1 VYFPEYS
8 ISNKILLNIAN
19 AEYAKAVIETTTI
32 LEEWQNQLEKKALI
46 ENITALLQFENYNFP
61 TELVKK
67 RVDLLAD
74 KSHVEVENMFKAI
87 EYCSEALYRGDLEVE
102 HIRDLHTTLAEKIQ
116 PDAGQLRNAVLQNG
130 VPAQE
135 ILARLYDLLDWLYSK
150 DAAETHQ
157 HIKALLFLHEYLKIQ
172 PFKKF
177 NLSSGFLLFD
187 MILDS
192 KGSLFTKYLKLMPY
206 FQQLISN
213 EELFAKLDNEDLT
226 EWLETGTHILASES
240 FKIKDEILLLAR
252 DTKVAKA
259 SGFVKLTPR
268 QKRIVAY
275 LQDYGLLRNKD
286 FATIFPD
293 VSEDS
298 VLRDLKN
305 LINEDI
311 VIKTGSTKSSSY
323 VLK

>member
-1 VYFPEYS
+1 MYFPEYS
-8 ISNKILLNIAN
+8 ISNKILKNIAN

-32 LEEWQNQLEKKALI
+32 LEEWQNQLEKKALT
-46 ENITALLQFENYNFP
+46 ENVSALLKLENYNFP
-61 TELVKK
+61 QDLIKK

-74 KSHVEVENMFKAI
+74 KSHVEVENVFKSL

-102 HIRDLHTTLAEKIQ
+102 HIKDLHMTLSDKILV
-116 PDAGQLRNAVLQNG
+116 DAGQFRNTPLQNAA
-130 VPAQE
+130 PSQE

-150 DAAETHQ
+150 DAAETHT

-187 MILDS
+187 MILDT
-192 KGSLFTKYLKLMPY
+192 KGSLFTKYLKLIPY
-206 FQQLISN
+206 FEQTQTSG
-213 EELFAKLDNEDLT
+213 ELESKLGQEDLT
-226 EWLETGTHILASES
+226 DWLEIGTEILASES

-259 SGFVKLTPR
+259 SGFIKLTPR

-275 LQDYGLLRNKD
+275 LQDYGLIRNKD
-286 FATIFPD
+286 FSTIFPD

-298 VLRDLKN
+298 VLRDLKA
-305 LINEDI
+305 LIKED
-311 VIKTGSTKSSSY
+311 VVVKTGSTKSSSY